1 MRTRSRIAAVL
12 CAAAFAAVAVAA
24 TYTWTG
30 DVDGDWDDSGNW
42 YAGGLEGYPDD
53 TDDDAIFPLT
63 ADEYVV
69 YLVTEQ
75 IDDMTIYNSYDFRS
89 ASGSPVLTVDSL
101 NINAGSSQSSF
112 VITIAGA
119 QINTH

>member
-1 MRTRSRIAAVL
+1 MRTRSRIAAAV
-12 CAAAFAAVAVAA
+12 CAAAFAAAAVAT

-63 ADEYVV
+63 AEEYVV

-75 IDDMTIYNSYDFRS
+75 IDDMTIYNSYDFRA

-101 NINAGSSQSSF
+101 NINAGESQSTF